1 MPMKTKYTRFRRGEV
16 FYTQDRATGK
26 QTSLRTMDETEARRL
41 LDARNK
47 AQRQP
52 LLNLHLARAYLTAS
66 DPAFVAR
73 LWQAVMDQLQARQG
87 RQPPTLRRRVQVVPP

>member
-1 MPMKTKYTRFRRGEV
+1 MHMKTKYTLFRRGET
-16 FYTQDRATGK
+16 FYIQDRATGK